1 VGAFHARPG
10 GAVLPTGTT
19 RPCLASTVTA
29 AGSPTSVDAIALT
42 FDDGPDADW
51 TPRLLDVLAEQ
62 VPPAQVT
69 FFPIARRAAAQPRL
83 MERILAEGHA
93 IGLHCDEHIRHS
105 DRDAAWGRADTE
117 RALKLLS
124 TVGVTPRL
132 WRTPWG
138 DEARWTSSV
147 AEAHGLRIVG
157 WTADTRDWRGDPAQ
171 EMFDAVRARL
181 RPGAI
186 VLAHDGIGPGAQR
199 VDARETLGLVRLAA
213 RHARALGLQ
222 MASLT

>member
-1 VGAFHARPG
+1 
-10 GAVLPTGTT
+10 
-19 RPCLASTVTA
+19 
-29 AGSPTSVDAIALT
+29 VDAIALT

-62 VPPAQVT
+62 VPPIRAT
-69 FFPIARRAAAQPRL
+69 FFPVAPRAAAHPRL

-93 IGLHCDEHIRHS
+93 VGLHCDEHVRHS
-105 DRDAAWGRADTE
+105 DRDAVWGRADTE
-117 RALKLLS
+117 RALERLTS
-124 TVGVTPRL
+124 VGVTPRL

-138 DEARWTSSV
+138 DEARWTTRV
-147 AEAHGLRIVG
+147 AEEHGLRIVG
-157 WTADTRDWRGDPAQ
+157 WTADTQDWRGDTAQ

-181 RPGAI
+181 QPGAI

-199 VDARETLGLVRLAA
+199 TDARETLGFVRLAA
-213 RHARALGLQ
+213 AHARAVGLR